1 MFPDNFAVL
10 VVGNPSAGMFEF
22 CAYLG
27 AAYLSAGER
36 LVFCESNVSAEL
48 VRKQLELF
56 GIDAAECESNGQ
68 LAIADFSKGLNVK
81 DADPKAI
88 MVQDV
93 SNLEEVIER
102 VEEAVVKV
110 GGHPVRVMFDSLTP
124 LYMQHD
130 SNEVGKFFSALT
142 SMVKVSG
149 KMTATIHSG
158 IVPDE
163 QVALLATIADGVL
176 EIKIDEQ
183 FHRFVRIKHFR
194 GLRVAPNWVPFDFQ
208 EEEDGEGVFFSWRRD

>member
-1 MFPDNFAVL
+1 MFPDNFSVL
-10 VVGNPSAGMFEF
+10 VVGGPRAGMFEF

-27 AAYLSAGER
+27 ATYLSAGER

-56 GIDAAECESNGQ
+56 GIDTAECEENDQ
-68 LAIADFSKGLNVK
+68 LVIVDFSKGLNVK

-88 MVQDV
+88 TVRDI
-93 SNLEEVIER
+93 SNIEDVIER

-110 GGHPVRVMFDSLTP
+110 GGFPVRVLFDSLTP
-124 LYMQHD
+124 FYMQHD
-130 SNEVGKFFSALT
+130 TNEVDKFFSALT

-149 KMTATIHSG
+149 RITTTVHSG
-158 IVPDE
+158 IIPDE

-176 EIKIDEQ
+176 EVKIDEDS
-183 FHRFVRIKHFR
+183 HRFVRIKHFR
-194 GLRVAPNWVPFDFQ
+194 GMKVAPNWVPFDFQ
-208 EEEDGEGVFFSWRRD
+208 EEENGDSVFFSWRRD

>member
-10 VVGNPSAGMFEF
+10 VVGAPSAGMFEF
-22 CAYLG
+22 CSYLG
-27 AAYLSAGER
+27 ATYLGAGER

-56 GIDAAECESNGQ
+56 GINAAECEENEQ
-68 LAIADFSKGLNVK
+68 LAIVDFSKGLDIK
-81 DADPKAI
+81 GADPKAI
-88 MVQDV
+88 TINDV
-93 SNLEEVIER
+93 SNLGEVIER

-142 SMVKVSG
+142 SMVKISG
-149 KMTATIHSG
+149 RITATVHSG
-158 IVPDE
+158 IIPDE

-176 EIKIDEQ
+176 EIKIDDQ

-194 GLRVAPNWVPFDFQ
+194 GIKVAPNWVPFDFQ
-208 EEEDGEGVFFSWRRD
+208 EEEDGDSVFFSWRRE

>member
-10 VVGNPSAGMFEF
+10 VVGSPSAGMFEF
-22 CAYLG
+22 CSYLG
-27 AAYLSAGER
+27 ATYLSAGER

-56 GIDAAECESNGQ
+56 GIDVGECESNEQ
-68 LAIADFSKGLNVK
+68 LAIVDFSKGLNVK

-88 MVQDV
+88 TVRDV

-102 VEEAVVKV
+102 IEEGIVKV
-110 GGHPVRVMFDSLTP
+110 GGHPVRVLFDSMTP

-142 SMVKVSG
+142 SLVKVSG
-149 KMTATIHSG
+149 KITATVHSG
-158 IVPDE
+158 IIPDE

-176 EIKIDEQ
+176 EIKIDEE
-183 FHRFVRIKHFR
+183 FHRYVRIKHFR
-194 GLRVAPNWVPFDFQ
+194 GLKVAPNWVPFDFQ
-208 EEEDGEGVFFSWRRD
+208 EEEDGGSVFFSWRRD

>member
-22 CAYLG
+22 CSYLG
-27 AAYLSAGER
+27 ATYLSAGER

-56 GIDAAECESNGQ
+56 GIDVAECEDSEQ
-68 LAIADFSKGLNVK
+68 LAIVDFSKGLNVK

-88 MVQDV
+88 TVKDI
-93 SNLEEVIER
+93 SNLEEVVER
-102 VEEAVVKV
+102 VEEAVVRV
-110 GGHPVRVMFDSLTP
+110 GGHPVRVMFDSLTS

-149 KMTATIHSG
+149 RITATVHCG
-158 IVPDE
+158 IIPDE

-176 EIKIDEQ
+176 EIKIDEE

-194 GLRVAPNWVPFDFQ
+194 GIKVTPNWVPFDFQ
-208 EEEDGEGVFFSWRRD
+208 EEEDGGTVFFSWRRD

>member
-27 AAYLSAGER
+27 STYLSAGER

-56 GIDAAECESNGQ
+56 GIDAAECESNEQ
-68 LAIADFSKGLNVK
+68 LAIVDFSKGLNVK
-81 DADPKAI
+81 DADPNAI
-88 MVQDV
+88 TVKDI
-93 SNLEEVIER
+93 SNIEEVIER
-102 VEEAVVKV
+102 IEEAVVKV

-149 KMTATIHSG
+149 KITATVHSG
-158 IVPDE
+158 IIPDE

-176 EIKIDEQ
+176 EVKIDEE

-194 GLRVAPNWVPFDFQ
+194 GLKVAPNWVPFDFQ
-208 EEEDGEGVFFSWRRD
+208 EEEDGGAVFFSWRRD